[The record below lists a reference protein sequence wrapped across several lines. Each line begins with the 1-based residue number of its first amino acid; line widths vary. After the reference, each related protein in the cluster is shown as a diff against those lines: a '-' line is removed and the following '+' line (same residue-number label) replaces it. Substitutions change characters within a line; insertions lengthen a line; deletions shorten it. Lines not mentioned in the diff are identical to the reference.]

1 MGTQEEIAIKPKPVK
16 EKDTQKREAQ
26 RKMAN
31 WRNIKTENFFSILQ
45 EKDTLP
51 LREEE
56 ELHQIVRIDKTQ
68 KKICEGK
75 GRVRI

>member
-31 WRNIKTENFFSILQ
+31 QRNIKTENFFSVLQ

-56 ELHQIVRIDKTQ
+56 ELT
-68 KKICEGK
+68 
-75 GRVRI
+75 